1 MPKTDYSL
9 AESWIVRQENGQ
21 KPVDVFHLVP
31 TSWLGGSDGRLIS
44 SVSDE
49 QYRAQ
54 AEFNFNLQASVY
66 FGVCNLFAPHYRQL
80 EPYYCVSLSP
90 DERMERESREPLEDV
105 YAALDYYFAHLNC
118 GRPFILSGHSQGT
131 ILMIRVLADYMR
143 RRPEEYSRMVAAYVP
158 GYSITRDYLREN
170 PHLRFAEGADDT
182 GVIISYNTEA
192 PTHEGINPVVL
203 PGAVA
208 INPVSWSRGYERAP
222 KEQSRGSVIKGR
234 FIPQYADAQ
243 IEEGTGRLVCTTAE
257 PRRLHSNFFPDG
269 IYHMHDFG
277 LYFYDLRRNAETRIE
292 KYLSERVK
300 K

>member
-9 AESWIVRQENGQ
+9 AENWIIREENGE

-31 TSWLGGSDGRLIS
+31 TSWLGKPDGVVIS

-54 AEFNFNLQASVY
+54 AEFNLNLQASVY
-66 FGVCNLFAPHYRQL
+66 YGVCRVFAPHYRQL
-80 EPYYCVSLSP
+80 EPYYCVRLSP
-90 DERMERESREPLEDV
+90 EERMERESREPLEDA
-105 YAALDYYFAHLNC
+105 YAALDHYFEHYNN
-118 GRPFILSGHSQGT
+118 GRPFILSGHSQGS
-131 ILMIRVLADYMR
+131 ILMIRVLADYMGR
-143 RRPEEYSRMVAAYVP
+143 HPDVYSRMVAAYIP
-158 GYSITRDYLREN
+158 GYSVTGDYLREN
-170 PHLRFAEGADDT
+170 PHLRFAERADDT

-192 PTHEGINPVVL
+192 PTHEGINPVIL
-203 PGAVA
+203 PGALA
-208 INPVSWSRGYERAP
+208 INPITWSRGYERAP
-222 KEQSRGSVIKGR
+222 KEQSLGSIIKGR
-234 FIPQYADAQ
+234 VIPRYADAR
-243 IEEGTGRLVCTTAE
+243 IEEGSGRLVCTTAE

-277 LYFYDLRRNAETRIE
+277 LYFYDLRKNVETRIE